1 MLNPTFVFHIE
12 VVESDSIWENANL
25 GHILLLDLHEY
36 FDPIWKIANLGHIP
50 LLDLHGYFD
59 PIWKIANLS
68 HILLQE
74 KEEIC
79 DLD

>member
-1 MLNPTFVFHIE
+1 MLT
-12 VVESDSIWENANL
+12 SA
-25 GHILLLDLHEY
+25 
-36 FDPIWKIANLGHIP
+36 LGHIP

-59 PIWKIANLS
+59 PIREIANLS